1 MPIWRYAWPLARGGV
16 TTLGRTFQS
25 TGPSLAGIRFNS
37 TGGEVL
43 TATAVSDVARLGG
56 AIAARIRQDGETSVR
71 CIGAKA
77 AFQFVKA
84 LVNAMGY
91 LSHDPDA
98 PPERFLGF
106 QVREGKGEASER
118 GRELRL
124 RVLPLH
130 VAPSELKASPN
141 TAAAGPDVAAT
152 DLLVGNGTVPAKAA
166 AAMAGA
172 LRPQGGGHGKYPLVR
187 AMGSTA
193 VHRAMVSGM
202 LAQKFLDN
210 DDRGVTFCIVPYWSV
225 ELSSEQNNKQLI
237 LRLIHLPKAK

>member
-1 MPIWRYAWPLARGGV
+1 M
-16 TTLGRTFQS
+16 
-25 TGPSLAGIRFNS
+25 
-37 TGGEVL
+37 
-43 TATAVSDVARLGG
+43 
-56 AIAARIRQDGETSVR
+56 
-71 CIGAKA
+71 
-77 AFQFVKA
+77 
-84 LVNAMGY
+84 
-91 LSHDPDA
+91 
-98 PPERFLGF
+98 
-106 QVREGKGEASER
+106 
-118 GRELRL
+118 

-202 LAQKFLDN
+202 LAQ
-210 DDRGVTFCIVPYWSV
+210 
-225 ELSSEQNNKQLI
+225 
-237 LRLIHLPKAK
+237 RLGQA